1 MFIKYTLIKE
11 KKEKFMAR
19 EIDELDLKILR
30 LLQND
35 ARISFK
41 SIAERVFVSTPTVAA
56 RIDELTERGI
66 IKGYYTEIDN
76 SVFEN
81 VIKAYIDMEVSPSA
95 KEKLYEY
102 LRSSPQVTECSR
114 VTGEYSLLIKVLFKN
129 TLDMDKFLNELQH
142 YGRTKTQ
149 IVFSS
154 VIDHRGVII

>member
-1 MFIKYTLIKE
+1 MN
-11 KKEKFMAR
+11 R

-30 LLQND
+30 LLQNN
-35 ARISFK
+35 ARISLRAI
-41 SIAERVFVSTPTVAA
+41 SERVFVSTPTVAA

-81 VIKAYIDMEVSPSA
+81 VIKAYIDMEVAPA
-95 KEKLYEY
+95 VKDKLYEY
-102 LRSSPQVTECSR
+102 LKASPQVTECSR
-114 VTGEYSLLIKVLFKN
+114 VTGEYSLLIKVVFKN
-129 TLDMDKFLNELQH
+129 TSDMDKFLNELQH

-154 VIDHRGVII
+154 VIDHRGVIL

>member
-1 MFIKYTLIKE
+1 
-11 KKEKFMAR
+11 
-19 EIDELDLKILR
+19 
-30 LLQND
+30 
-35 ARISFK
+35 
-41 SIAERVFVSTPTVAA
+41 
-56 RIDELTERGI
+56 
-66 IKGYYTEIDN
+66 
-76 SVFEN
+76 
-81 VIKAYIDMEVSPSA
+81 MEVSPSA

>member
-1 MFIKYTLIKE
+1 MN
-11 KKEKFMAR
+11 R

-35 ARISFK
+35 ARISLK

-56 RIDELTERGI
+56 RIEDMTERGI

-81 VIKAYIDMEVSPSA
+81 VIKAYIDMEVSPA
-95 KEKLYEY
+95 EKEKLYDY
-102 LRSSPQVTECSR
+102 LRSSLQVIECSR
-114 VTGEYSLLIKVLFKN
+114 VTGEYSLLIKVVFKN
-129 TLDMDKFLNELQH
+129 ARDMDKFLNELQRF
-142 YGRTKTQ
+142 GRTKTQ

-154 VIDHRGVII
+154 VIDHRGVIL